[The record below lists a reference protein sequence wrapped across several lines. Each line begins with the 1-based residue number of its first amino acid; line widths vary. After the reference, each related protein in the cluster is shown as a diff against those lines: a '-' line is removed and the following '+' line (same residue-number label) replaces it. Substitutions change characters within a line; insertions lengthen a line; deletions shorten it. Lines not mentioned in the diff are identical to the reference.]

1 MRGHR
6 SRFEDRDAAP
16 APWETQAKHAVPLPR
31 TGSRS
36 GAVTL
41 DQGWAEWLVEGRL
54 PCGGTSMLVGEPGAG
69 KSALAR
75 DLALAVARGRPW
87 LDFRTRQGPVLYVHL
102 EGDRLNLRAAFA
114 KLGLAP
120 QDALH
125 FVHSLQMSELRERI
139 RERAKS
145 LEPVL
150 IVIDGLLRLLHAEE
164 LNDAGAQSSA
174 LDRILDLSHE
184 TRSHVL
190 LVHDLAGPLA
200 HEMGQLLGS
209 TRNTLDTI
217 FMLSRVRDERLL
229 RSIQQQGRAVLT
241 PIRVPNHEPPPPSV
255 PRRASPPSPPAPTPG
270 PVTVTAPTQPS
281 HPMIRPETRLWHETP
296 ERPAAPPKAQPRPR
310 STATPLPDPGLR
322 REILSYLRL
331 SSRLA
336 TQREIS
342 EFVQET
348 NPDAI
353 FSCLG
358 QMCSER
364 KLIRVGSGEQGDPY
378 RYTGC
383 DLIKASPRAPWLTRV
398 RPWARVAPVRLT
410 SNQHHL

>member
-1 MRGHR
+1 
-6 SRFEDRDAAP
+6 
-16 APWETQAKHAVPLPR
+16 
-31 TGSRS
+31 
-36 GAVTL
+36 
-41 DQGWAEWLVEGRL
+41 
-54 PCGGTSMLVGEPGAG
+54 MLVGEPGTG
-69 KSALAR
+69 KSTLAR

-87 LDFRTRQGPVLYVHL
+87 LDFRTQRGPVLYVHL

-120 QDALH
+120 HDAVH
-125 FVHSLQMSELRERI
+125 FVHSLHMNELRERI

-145 LEPVL
+145 LEPAL
-150 IVIDGLLRLLHAEE
+150 IVIDGLLPLLHAEE
-164 LNDAGAQSSA
+164 LNDAAAQSSA

-200 HEMGQLLGS
+200 REMGQLLGS

-217 FMLSRVRDERLL
+217 FMLNRVGGQRML

-241 PIRVPNHEPPPPSV
+241 PIQVPSHQPPKPSAPP
-255 PRRASPPSPPAPTPG
+255 RAAPPPAPEPA
-270 PVTVTAPTQPS
+270 PAPPPAPTQPS

-296 ERPAAPPKAQPRPR
+296 ERPVAQPKAQPQPR
-310 STATPLPDPGLR
+310 DAGPLLPDPGLR

-353 FSCLG
+353 FTCLG
-358 QMCSER
+358 QLCRDR

-398 RPWARVAPVRLT
+398 RPWARVAPMRLT
-410 SNQHHL
+410 STQHHL